1 MRRSRDVKNID
12 ILSVLKRL
20 EIDVRRSKG
29 RELWAPC
36 PLHAIDGRPER
47 TPSFRIRN
55 EPDSEK
61 HGFYQCFGSC
71 EGFRRSGSV
80 FKLVQLLLGS
90 ESRTDAKR
98 WITGQ
103 NLEHQRDQPSRIV
116 IDAKDPKIRKRGVD
130 HPIGVIIAPVH
141 RWPQMAREYL
151 DKRGI
156 PVEQAERWG
165 LGYGRFGK
173 YANRIFFPAYDSQGR
188 LLNFTTRTYVDAPQK
203 FKEPHEGSGAEKSAV
218 FGECFWPSRG
228 DRKVVVVL
236 ESAINVLASE
246 REVPEFAH
254 GAIFGSEVLPGH
266 LLRFGTF
273 DAIVVAGDPD
283 AAGEKYFRAIRVGLA
298 RSKKV
303 ARVLYPE
310 GLPKG
315 TDAADLAKAQPGIL
329 RKSIIDAARRAGIDL
344 P

>member
-1 MRRSRDVKNID
+1 MKPARNVD
-12 ILSVLKRL
+12 ILAVLKRL
-20 EIDVRRSKG
+20 GVDVRRSTG
-29 RELWAPC
+29 REVWACC
-36 PLHAIDGRPER
+36 PMHGER

-80 FKLVQLLLGS
+80 FKLVQLLLEL
-90 ESRTDAKR
+90 ESRTEARAWMNGED
-98 WITGQ
+98 
-103 NLEHQRDQPSRIV
+103 LELHREQPSRIV
-116 IDAKDPKIRKRGVD
+116 IECKDPKVRKRGVD
-130 HPIGVIIAPVH
+130 HPIGVIVAPVC

-165 LGYGRFGK
+165 LGYGKLGK

-203 FKEPHEGSGAEKSAV
+203 FKEPSEGSGAEKSAV
-218 FGECFWPSRG
+218 FGEKFWPCR
-228 DRKVVVVL
+228 DKRKVVVVL

-246 REVPEFAH
+246 REVLEFSH

-266 LLRFGTF
+266 LLRLSTF
-273 DAIVVAGDPD
+273 DTILVASDPD
-283 AAGEKYFRAIRVGLA
+283 EAGEKYFRAIRTGLA
-298 RSKKV
+298 RSKQV
-303 ARVLYPE
+303 NRVLIPD
-310 GLPKG
+310 G
-315 TDAADLAKAQPGIL
+315 TDAASLAMDRPGIL
-329 RKSIIDAARRAGIDL
+329 RANILDAARRAGIDL
-344 P
+344 L

>member
-1 MRRSRDVKNID
+1 MRPARNVDVPA
-12 ILSVLKRL
+12 VLKRL
-20 EIDVRRSKG
+20 GVDVRRSKG
-29 RELWAPC
+29 REVWACC
-36 PLHAIDGRPER
+36 PLHAVAGKPER

-71 EGFRRSGSV
+71 EGYRRSGSV
-80 FKLVQLLLGS
+80 FKLVQLLLEL

-98 WITGQ
+98 WIAGE
-103 NLEHQRDQPSRIV
+103 NLEVHKDQPSRIV
-116 IDAKDPKIRKRGVD
+116 VDAKAPKVRKRGAE
-130 HPIGVIIAPVH
+130 HPIGVIVAPVN

-173 YANRIFFPAYDSQGR
+173 YANRIFFPSYDSQHR
-188 LLNFTTRTYVDAPQK
+188 LLNFTTRTYVDHPQK
-203 FKEPHEGSGAEKSAV
+203 FKEPSEGSGAEKSAV
-218 FGECFWPSRG
+218 FGEFFWPNH
-228 DRKVVVVL
+228 DERKVVVVL

-246 REVPEFAH
+246 REVPEFSH

-273 DAIVVAGDPD
+273 GTILVASDPDDAGD
-283 AAGEKYFRAIRVGLA
+283 KYFRAIRTGLA
-298 RSKKV
+298 QSKRVERV
-303 ARVLYPE
+303 AIPE
-310 GLPKG
+310 G
-315 TDAADLAKAQPGIL
+315 TDAADLARDEPSIL
-329 RKSIIDAARRAGIDL
+329 RANVVEAARRAGIAF